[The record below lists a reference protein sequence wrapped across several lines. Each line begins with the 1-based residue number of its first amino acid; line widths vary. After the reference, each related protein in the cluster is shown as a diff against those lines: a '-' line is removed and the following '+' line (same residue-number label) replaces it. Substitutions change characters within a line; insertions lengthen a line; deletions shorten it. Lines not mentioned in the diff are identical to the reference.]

1 MPTTMNK
8 QHTVTTLLN
17 VLQKKYDPP
26 EPEARPVLE
35 QLMYAALR
43 EGATRAQADK
53 AFKKLVESFF
63 DWNEIRVSQPQEVAE
78 KLGDLP
84 DAGAKAQRIVGLLQ
98 EVFET
103 TYSFKLDEIDKK
115 GLKNA
120 AKQLSRM
127 QDSTDFIVAWVL
139 QRSLSGHAIPLDNP
153 TLRVLRRLGLIE
165 GDDDNLES
173 IRATLEHLVPKAKG
187 PVFSDAVSQL
197 AKEICVENNP
207 HCSSCPLKGECPTG
221 QMRLAASE
229 SRSSRPKP
237 R

>member
-17 VLQKKYDPP
+17 ILQKKFDLP
-26 EPEARPVLE
+26 EPEPRPVLE
-35 QLMYAALR
+35 QLIYAALR
-43 EGATRAQADK
+43 EGATRSQADK

-84 DAGAKAQRIVGLLQ
+84 NAGVKAQRIVGLLQ

-127 QDSTDFIVAWVL
+127 QSSTDFIVAWVL
-139 QRSLSGHAIPLDNP
+139 QRSLGGHAIPLDNP
-153 TLRVLRRLGLIE
+153 TLRVLRRLGIID

-187 PVFSDAVSQL
+187 AVFSDAVSQL
-197 AKEICVENNP
+197 AKEICVEHNP